1 MELTELK
8 KRAADCETILQ
19 NDLLAEFDKQSVAG
33 KTQVTY
39 LTSSLLKKCKKGRVW
54 KSQAFLITLKNIKY
68 GFDEL
73 QSRSV
78 SGRDGIFLIDRH
90 FQPRNSMQ
98 KKIFDQFIDKDTSDF
113 REIVTLLELESTELK
128 AVRVVSHHLRLL
140 GILEQRKD
148 KNILV
153 LVDYDDEK

>member
-1 MELTELK
+1 MDLDELK
-8 KRAADCETILQ
+8 ERITACEAPLQ
-19 NDLLAEFDKQSVAG
+19 SNLYVEFDRQQLSG

-39 LTSSLLKKCKKGRVW
+39 FTSALLKKCKKGRVW
-54 KSQAFLITLKNIKY
+54 KSQAFLITLKNSKY

-90 FQPRNSMQ
+90 FVPRNSMQ
-98 KKIFDQFIDKDTSDF
+98 KKIFDQFIDKETSDF
-113 REIVTLLELESTELK
+113 AKLVDVLQLHPGELK

-140 GILEQRKD
+140 GFMEIRKNE
-148 KNILV
+148 NILV